1 VAAAAPPPAIV
12 HVLGRSAEGRKLV
25 AIERGTAS
33 APRKVLVVGAI
44 HGNETAGIA
53 VVRRLQQLPVP
64 AGVDLWLV
72 ATVNPD
78 GVAAGTRGN
87 AHGVDLNRNF
97 PLGWRPLDGVY
108 ESGRRAASEPE
119 TRAVMRLV
127 RRLQPRL
134 TVWFH
139 QHLDLVELVR
149 GGNAALERRFAR
161 LVGLPAR
168 QLPGYPGTAA
178 AWENATVKG
187 SEALVVELPAGRL
200 AAVDRFARAVLA
212 VAR

>member
-1 VAAAAPPPAIV
+1 MAVAAPPPAIV
-12 HVLGRSAEGRKLV
+12 HELGRSVEGRRLV
-25 AIERGTAS
+25 ALERGDPA

-72 ATVNPD
+72 VTVNPD
-78 GVAAGTRGN
+78 GVAKGTRGN

-97 PLGWRPLDGVY
+97 PLGWRRLGGVY
-108 ESGRRAASEPE
+108 ASGPRALSEPE
-119 TRAVMRLV
+119 SRAVVRLV
-127 RRLQPRL
+127 RRVRPRL
-134 TVWFH
+134 SIWFH
-139 QHLDLVELVR
+139 QHMDLVELT
-149 GGNAALERRFAR
+149 GGDRSLVRRFAR

-168 QLPGYPGTAA
+168 PLGRYPGSAI
-178 AWENATVKG
+178 AWENG
-187 SEALVVELPAGRL
+187 SIPGSTAFAVELPAGPL
-200 AAVDRFARAVLA
+200 AAVDRYARAVLA